1 VIDIHHHC
9 LPGVD
14 DGPSDWNEAL
24 DLCRMAA
31 DDGIE
36 TIIATPHVLRGR
48 WQTTPR
54 AQLESLAGELQSRAG
69 DSPRV
74 LLGSEYF
81 FGHDMHEVLASGT
94 AIIPLAGSRYVLVE
108 LVAHAVP
115 PMFGQALYQVQLDGW
130 IPVLAHPERNAVL
143 QSRDDLLSELV
154 GAGMKTQITAG
165 SLTGEFG
172 EPARRAA
179 LRWIDNGLVHFVA
192 SDAHNTGRRPPR
204 MRAAVEILRQ
214 IAPPETV
221 SALTVRNPASVLAG
235 APLAW
240 DPEPL
245 PARPRKGFFARVR
258 ELMDR

>member
-1 VIDIHHHC
+1 MIDIHHHC

-14 DGPSDWNEAL
+14 DGPRDWTEAL

-48 WQTTPR
+48 WRTPPR

-69 DSPRV
+69 DSPRI

-81 FGHDMHEVLASGT
+81 FGHDMSEVLSTGN
-94 AIIPLAGSRYVLVE
+94 AIVPLAGSRYVLVE
-108 LVAHAVP
+108 LAAHAVP
-115 PMFGQALYQVQLDGW
+115 PLLSRSFYQVQLDGW
-130 IPVLAHPERNAVL
+130 TPVLAHPERNGVL
-143 QSRDDLLSELV
+143 QLHSELLADLV
-154 GAGMKTQITAG
+154 RAGMKTQITAG

-179 LRWIDNGLVHFVA
+179 IEWVESGLVHFVA
-192 SDAHNTGRRPPR
+192 SDAHNTARRPPR
-204 MRAAVEILRQ
+204 MRAAAGILRQ
-214 IAPPETV
+214 LVPPETV
-221 SALTVRNPASVLAG
+221 TALLESNPASVVAG
-235 APLAW
+235 TALAW
-240 DPEPL
+240 DPEPA
-245 PARPRKGFFARVR
+245 PARPRKGFLARIR